1 MYIDKCNGKH
11 EACGTEQVSP
21 DTFFITATSPAACK
35 YVCVYLHIYLFI
47 YFNHH
52 RHQPCST
59 HILTQMLI
67 HRHTH
72 ILMMMRM
79 LTGVTSTRIAAYT
92 YTRVSVYIYMYIYTY
107 IHISIYLH
115 KYVYTI
121 FSKTPEEGM
130 VMSLSSSKFVFSMM

>member
-1 MYIDKCNGKH
+1 
-11 EACGTEQVSP
+11 
-21 DTFFITATSPAACK
+21 
-35 YVCVYLHIYLFI
+35 
-47 YFNHH
+47 
-52 RHQPCST
+52 
-59 HILTQMLI
+59 
-67 HRHTH
+67 
-72 ILMMMRM
+72 MMMRM